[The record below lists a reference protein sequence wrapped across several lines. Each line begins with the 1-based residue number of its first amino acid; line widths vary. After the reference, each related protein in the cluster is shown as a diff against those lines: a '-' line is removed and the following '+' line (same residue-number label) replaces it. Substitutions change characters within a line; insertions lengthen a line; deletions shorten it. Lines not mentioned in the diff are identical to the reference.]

1 MTGNEVTSS
10 GRVSIVGAGPGD
22 PDLLTLK
29 GWRCLEEADL
39 IVADALVHPALLIWP
54 PGEKQVV
61 VLPCHAEA
69 AQRAAVCRQMGEAAR
84 GGKKVVRLKGGDP
97 GVFARLHEELDAF
110 CRAGVPCEIIPGVT
124 AASAAAALAGISLT
138 DAARASAVALVT
150 GHERREKKVPLD
162 YAQLASF
169 PGTLVFYMG
178 IARAG
183 EWSRALLAH
192 GRAPKTPVAV
202 VSRATTAGQ
211 LLIRCTLG
219 ELAERL
225 EREPIAAPAVVIV
238 GEVAGLVAADSSPR
252 LPLAGVRVLVTRPEG
267 QSAAMCQRLS
277 ALGAE
282 VWHQP
287 AIEISEPED
296 WQPLDDALRRIESFD
311 WLVFSSP
318 NGVRYFL
325 ERLLAR
331 GGDLRRLGPTRLAAI
346 GPGTAAEL
354 RRYHLAADLLPEEF
368 CAESLAAALIAAIP
382 SAAPP
387 RWPSLAE
394 SESSNTRAAPS
405 PDRPVVAPRVLLIR
419 ASRGRDVLAERLRTA
434 GIEVEQVVAYRSSDV
449 AAPEPRN
456 RAALEAGKIDWITV
470 SSSAV
475 ARSLVKMFGPMLR
488 RARLVSISP
497 ITSKTLAE
505 SGFSPDA
512 EAAEYTPAG
521 MVEAI
526 VAAER
531 RS

>member
-1 MTGNEVTSS
+1 MNSPSRSTGCVY
-10 GRVSIVGAGPGD
+10 IVGAGPGD

-29 GWRCLEEADL
+29 GWRCLEQAEL

-54 PGEKQVV
+54 PGEKQVI

-69 AQRAAVCRQMGEAAR
+69 SQRAAVCRQIGEAAR
-84 GGKKVVRLKGGDP
+84 AGKTVVRLKGGDP
-97 GVFARLHEELDAF
+97 GVFARLHEELEAF
-110 CRAGVPCEIIPGVT
+110 RRAGVPCEIVPGVT
-124 AASAAAALAGISLT
+124 AAAAAAALTGISLT

-192 GRAPKTPVAV
+192 GRSAETPVAV

-211 LLIRCTLG
+211 AVLRSTLG
-219 ELAERL
+219 RLVEDL
-225 EREPIAAPAVVIV
+225 ERRPISPPAVVIV
-238 GEVAGLVAADSSPR
+238 GEVAGLIADESRHP

-267 QSAAMCQRLS
+267 QSAAMAQRLS

-287 AIEISEPED
+287 AIEIGQPDD
-296 WQPLDDALRRIESFD
+296 WRPVDDALQRIEQFD

-368 CAESLAAALIAAIP
+368 CAESLASALIAAIP
-382 SAAPP
+382 DKSDSRRGDLSP
-387 RWPSLAE
+387 
-394 SESSNTRAAPS
+394 RAAETVETQS
-405 PDRPVVAPRVLLIR
+405 AGRPIAAPRVLLVR
-419 ASRGRDVLAERLRTA
+419 ASRGRDVLAEQIRAA
-434 GIEVEQVVAYRSSDV
+434 GVEVEQVVAYRSIDV
-449 AAPEPRN
+449 ATPEPRN

-475 ARSLVKMFGPMLR
+475 ARSLIKMFGPLLR

-497 ITSKTLAE
+497 ITSKVLIE
-505 SGFSPDA
+505 SGFPPAA
-512 EAAEYTPAG
+512 EAAEYTPTG

-526 VAAER
+526 VAAEKR
-531 RS
+531 L

>member
-1 MTGNEVTSS
+1 MNSRSRSS
-10 GRVSIVGAGPGD
+10 GCVYIVGAGPGD

-29 GWRCLEEADL
+29 GWRCLEQADL

-54 PGEKQVV
+54 PGEKQVI

-69 AQRAAVCRQMGEAAR
+69 AQRAAVCRQIGEAAR
-84 GGKKVVRLKGGDP
+84 AGKTVVRLKGGDP

-110 CRAGVPCEIIPGVT
+110 RRAGVPCEIIPGVT

-192 GRAPKTPVAV
+192 GRAPETPVAV
-202 VSRATTAGQ
+202 ISRATTAGQ
-211 LLIRCTLG
+211 LLLRCALG

-238 GEVAGLVAADSSPR
+238 GEVAGLVATDSSPR

-287 AIEISEPED
+287 AVEISEPDD
-296 WQPLDDALRRIESFD
+296 WEPLDDALRRIEWFD

-368 CAESLAAALIAAIP
+368 CAESLAAALIAAVP
-382 SAAPP
+382 A
-387 RWPSLAE
+387 AE
-394 SESSNTRAAPS
+394 SRRRGLEPSDRAGGTDETVSAG
-405 PDRPVVAPRVLLIR
+405 RQGIAPRVLLIR
-419 ASRGRDVLAERLRTA
+419 ASRGRDVLAEQLRTA
-434 GIEVEQVVAYRSSDV
+434 GVEVEQIVAYRSSDV

-475 ARSLVKMFGPMLR
+475 ARSLVKMFGPLLQ

-497 ITSKTLAE
+497 ITSKVLVE
-505 SGFSPDA
+505 LGFPPAA
-512 EAAEYTPAG
+512 EAAEYTPTG

>member
-1 MTGNEVTSS
+1 MTGNEATSS
-10 GRVSIVGAGPGD
+10 GRVYVVGAGPGD

-69 AQRAAVCRQMGEAAR
+69 AQRAAVCRQIGEAAR
-84 GGKKVVRLKGGDP
+84 DGKTVVRLKGGDP

-110 CRAGVPCEIIPGVT
+110 RRAGVPCEIIPGVT

-183 EWSRALLAH
+183 DWSRALLAH
-192 GRAPKTPVAV
+192 GRAAETPVAV

-238 GEVAGLVAADSSPR
+238 GEVAGLIAADSSPR

-267 QSAAMCQRLS
+267 QSAAMCQRLA

-287 AIEISEPED
+287 AVEISEPDD
-296 WQPLDDALRRIESFD
+296 WQPVDDALRRLGRFD

-331 GGDLRRLGPTRLAAI
+331 GGDVRRLAPTRLAAI

-382 SAAPP
+382 QTDS
-387 RWPSLAE
+387 
-394 SESSNTRAAPS
+394 
-405 PDRPVVAPRVLLIR
+405 PRVLLIR
-419 ASRGRDVLAERLRTA
+419 ASRGRDVLAEQLRAA

-449 AAPEPRN
+449 ASPEPRN
-456 RAALEAGKIDWITV
+456 RAALEAGKIDWVTV

-475 ARSLVKMFGPMLR
+475 ARSLVKMFGTALR

-497 ITSKTLAE
+497 ITSKVLIE
-505 SGFSPDA
+505 LGFPPDA
-512 EAAEYTPAG
+512 EAVEYAPAG

-526 VAAER
+526 VAAHR
-531 RS
+531 RP

>member
-1 MTGNEVTSS
+1 MTVNEATSS
-10 GRVSIVGAGPGD
+10 GRVYIVGAGPGD

-61 VLPCHAEA
+61 VLPCHADA
-69 AQRAAVCRQMGEAAR
+69 AQRAAVCRQIGEAAR
-84 GGKKVVRLKGGDP
+84 KGKTVVRLKGGDP
-97 GVFARLHEELDAF
+97 GVFARLHEELEAF
-110 CRAGVPCEIIPGVT
+110 RRAGVPCEIIPGVT

-178 IARAG
+178 IARAA

-192 GRAPKTPVAV
+192 GRAAETPVAA

-238 GEVAGLVAADSSPR
+238 GEVAGLIAADSSPR

-267 QSAAMCQRLS
+267 QSAAMCQRLA

-287 AIEISEPED
+287 AVEISEPDD
-296 WQPLDDALRRIESFD
+296 WQPVDDALRRLERFD

-331 GGDLRRLGPTRLAAI
+331 GGDTRRLAPTRLAAI

-382 SAAPP
+382 QTDSARHGVA
-387 RWPSLAE
+387 
-394 SESSNTRAAPS
+394 RAHDADDGGERLPFA
-405 PDRPVVAPRVLLIR
+405 RPNATPRVLLIR
-419 ASRGRDVLAERLRTA
+419 ASRGRDVLAEQLRTA

-449 AAPEPRN
+449 ASAEPRN
-456 RAALEAGKIDWITV
+456 RAALEAGKIGWITV

-475 ARSLVKMFGPMLR
+475 ARSLVKMFGPALR

-497 ITSKTLAE
+497 ITSKVLIE
-505 SGFSPDA
+505 LGFPPDA
-512 EAAEYTPAG
+512 EAAEFTPAG
-521 MVEAI
+521 MVDAI
-526 VAAER
+526 VAAQPQT
-531 RS
+531 